1 GADGGYPVAGLIFD
15 TDGALYGTTQ
25 SYESYGRSTIN
36 AGTVFKLTPPAAGK
50 TQWTLSVLY
59 TFPTHS
65 SDGASP
71 SGRLIFDTHGAL
83 YGTTQRGGSSSSGTV
98 FKLTP
103 PTSGTGPWTE
113 TRLFEFAPPFGKPNA
128 GLIFDSHGA
137 LYGTGM
143 GTGFGEVFKLTRPT
157 SGNGPWTETTLFQ
170 YPLNYNDK
178 GALNGD
184 LTFDSRGALYGTFT
198 AGPIFKLTP
207 PASGNGPWTETVLY
221 KVPRDIGS
229 IALIWPLPS
238 MPVFLCFLAP
248 ALGGNPFLRPSAHPP
263 PSPYARRA
271 SSPPKR
277 SKRLDP
283 AKTAQPSRPGP
294 CPPLQSAGNQLT
306 GEFTARL
313 AL

>member
-1 GADGGYPVAGLIFD
+1 PPAAGQTQSTETPLYSFTGGADGGYPVAGLIFD

-157 SGNGPWTETTLFQ
+157 SGNGP
-170 YPLNYNDK
+170 
-178 GALNGD
+178 
-184 LTFDSRGALYGTFT
+184 
-198 AGPIFKLTP
+198 
-207 PASGNGPWTETVLY
+207 
-221 KVPRDIGS
+221 
-229 IALIWPLPS
+229 
-238 MPVFLCFLAP
+238 
-248 ALGGNPFLRPSAHPP
+248 
-263 PSPYARRA
+263 
-271 SSPPKR
+271 
-277 SKRLDP
+277 
-283 AKTAQPSRPGP
+283 
-294 CPPLQSAGNQLT
+294 
-306 GEFTARL
+306 
-313 AL
+313 